1 MVGKLVRCKY
11 TDQVGIVLHKE
22 ITRRG
27 NFRYHV
33 FIGGEIESIP
43 QNFLEVIN
51 AER

>member
-1 MVGKLVRCKY
+1 MIGRLVRCKY

-33 FIGGEIESIP
+33 FIGGKMFSMP
-43 QNFLEVIN
+43 LNNLEVIDG
-51 AER
+51 